1 MLYLE
6 APAGV
11 GYSYSTDKNYTT
23 DDDQVWMC
31 SIHQNTVLPYKG
43 IRHLELQVKNARRR
57 TCSYLY
63 HCKVAQQ
70 TSTPDTFR
78 AISQW

>member
-31 SIHQNTVLPYKG
+31 SISFVRIDLLS
-43 IRHLELQVKNARRR
+43 I
-57 TCSYLY
+57 
-63 HCKVAQQ
+63 
-70 TSTPDTFR
+70 
-78 AISQW
+78 